1 MATFFELIFPE
12 IDGFSEETQ
21 VCCPF
26 PHFTSDGQV
35 YYESRP
41 SAGVNLEKRVFNCFS
56 CGKGLSELQ
65 FIKEYMGIEET
76 EAAILKAITDTTKDV
91 DYWEATLGFENE
103 TAKEYVIK
111 DLGIS
116 DKVIKELKLKLG
128 GTSGY
133 QLEFP
138 LFLFGKL
145 VDVANYEYNRT
156 PKTIRWKQST
166 SGLISPYDIWRA
178 DSRPTIICAG
188 EKDMAIARSKGFNA
202 ITISGGE
209 GTLPKFFGNDFLNK
223 EIYIIYDNDMTGAK
237 GALKVAKYVSK
248 FSDKVKIIDLSHT
261 CSEKGEDLWDFF
273 MKYQKTAKDLVT
285 LIKSTPYFKDMQ
297 TQDEYPT
304 LTSLIEGTKP
314 KYFEKVVKCNIQV
327 VATLEAQYAL
337 PTSIVATK
345 IANDGGEDNNSMVVG
360 ETKTW
365 KLEENN
371 LKDVLHLIDNRFNET
386 KIKENIKCIL
396 LKINPKE
403 KGVSIKLSSQ
413 ETVYKC
419 TVTDF
424 FETTDNDIKVSEH
437 EAYCIGIQLESGKK
451 YKIKYTLVPH
461 PYNGGKLT
469 MIITGAES
477 AEDTVD
483 NFKITPEKI
492 ELLKQFQVT
501 DTLENKMDELIERC
515 KGIVNA
521 NYNETLLK
529 TIDLWYNTPLYFKV
543 GRSEPIRATLDTIVV
558 AESRVGKST
567 TADALKK
574 LYGLG
579 AIVSFAGSSATEAG
593 LIGGSKL
600 VNGNYQT
607 KAGIIPQMH
616 KNAIIFEELG
626 KANADIIKT
635 LTDVRSSGSVR
646 ITRVSGFFELP
657 AIVRML
663 SLTNTKASK
672 HPKPISAYPNGIEI
686 LTDLIGTP
694 EDIARYDVMC
704 ILGDRGTKEIDPF
717 YEPKEPFS
725 KESYQTRI
733 RWIWSRHLEDI
744 IISKDIYERA
754 VKEANRLN
762 KEYNS
767 YIKVFGTEAWK
778 KIMRVALAIAGYVV
792 STDDSF
798 TKIIIKQEHIDY
810 AVNYLISLYDNSTFR
825 FKEFVKE
832 EQSYTEIDDESIAI
846 LQDLYVKH
854 STLLTHL
861 EGNSET
867 NKSNL
872 IAIAGLPN
880 EEFNAIMNRLVA
892 LKFIKFSGYDINPT
906 ERFRRGMFKINKKTK
921 LERIG
926 EGSNVEAKVEKQ

>member
-12 IDGFSEETQ
+12 IDGLSEETQ

-26 PHFTSDGQV
+26 PHYTTDGQI
-35 YYESRP
+35 YYETRP
-41 SAGVNLEKRVFNCFS
+41 SAGINIEKKVFNCFS
-56 CGKGLSELQ
+56 CGRGLSELQ
-65 FIKEYMGIEET
+65 FIQEYMGIKET
-76 EAAILKAITDTTKDV
+76 EAAILKAITDTNKDV
-91 DYWEATLGFENE
+91 EYWESTLGFEDE
-103 TAKEYVIK
+103 RAKEYVNK

-116 DKVIKELKLKLG
+116 DKVIKELKIKLG

-145 VDVANYEYNRT
+145 VDVANYEYKRT

-166 SGLISPYDIWRA
+166 SGLISPYDLWRGNKK
-178 DSRPTIICAG
+178 PTLICAG
-188 EKDMAIARSKGFNA
+188 EKDMAIARTKGFNA
-202 ITISGGE
+202 INISGEE
-209 GTLPKFFGNDFLNK
+209 GTITKFFANDFLDR
-223 EIYIIYDNDMTGAK
+223 EIYIVYDNDNTGRQ
-237 GALKVAKYVSK
+237 GSIKVAKYVSQ
-248 FSDKVKIIDLSHT
+248 FTDKVKIVDISNV
-261 CSEKGEDLWDFF
+261 CKEKGEDIWNFF
-273 MKYQKTAKDLVT
+273 MTYNKTPQDLVKI
-285 LIKSTPYFKDMQ
+285 IKATPYFKEKD
-297 TQDEYPT
+297 TDEYKT
-304 LTSLIEGTKP
+304 LPSLIEGTKP

-337 PTSIVATK
+337 PTDIVATK
-345 IANDGGEDNNSMVVG
+345 IKEDGGEDNNTMVVG

-365 KLEENN
+365 SLDESN
-371 LKDVLHLIDNRFNET
+371 LKDVLHLIDNNFKES
-386 KIKENIKCIL
+386 KIKENIKTIL

-403 KGVSIKLSSQ
+403 KGLSIKISQ
-413 ETVYKC
+413 HETVYKC

-437 EAYCIGIQLESGKK
+437 EAYCIGVQLESGKK

-469 MIITGAES
+469 MIIIGAES

-501 DTLENKMDELIERC
+501 TTLEEKMDELIERC

-646 ITRVSGFFELP
+646 ITRVSGFFEMP
-657 AIVRML
+657 AVVRML

-672 HPKPISAYPNGIEI
+672 HPKPISSYPNGIEI

-704 ILGDRGTKEIDPF
+704 ILGDRGAKEIDPF

-733 RWIWSRHLEDI
+733 RWIWSRKTEDI
-744 IISKDIYERA
+744 VIHKEIYEMA
-754 VKEANRLN
+754 VNEANKLN
-762 KEYNS
+762 KIYNS
-767 YIKVFGTEAWK
+767 YIKIFGTEAWK
-778 KIMRVALAIAGYVV
+778 KIMRVAIAVAGYTV
-792 STDDSF
+792 STDETF
-798 TKIIIKQEHIDY
+798 TKIIVLQEHIKY
-810 AVNYLISLYDNSTFR
+810 AVDYLISLYDNQTFR

-832 EQSYTEIDDESIAI
+832 ERSYTDIDQESIDI
-846 LQDLYVKH
+846 LQDLFVKH
-854 STLLTHL
+854 ATLLTHL

-872 IAIAGLPN
+872 VAIAGLPADD
-880 EEFNAIMNRLVA
+880 FNAIINRLVA
-892 LKFIKFSGYDINPT
+892 LKFIRFSGYDITPT
-906 ERFRRGMFKINKKTK
+906 ERFRKGMFKINRNVK

-926 EGSNVEAKVEKQ
+926 EGNNVETKVEN

>member
-12 IDGFSEETQ
+12 IDGFRTENQ

-26 PHFTSDGQV
+26 PHFTADGQV
-35 YYESRP
+35 YYETRP
-41 SAGVNLEKRVFNCFS
+41 SAGVNLEKKVFNCFS

-65 FIKEYMGIEET
+65 FIQEYMGIEET
-76 EAAILKAITDTTKDV
+76 EATMLKSILDTTKDTE
-91 DYWEATLGFENE
+91 YWEATLDFNNP
-103 TAKEYVIK
+103 TTKEYVNT
-111 DLGIS
+111 DLGIT
-116 DKVIKELKLKLG
+116 DKTINELKLRLG

-145 VDVANYEYNRT
+145 VDVANYEYGRT
-156 PKTIRWKQST
+156 PKTIRWKHST
-166 SGLISPYDIWRA
+166 SGLISPYDNWRIDKA
-178 DSRPTIICAG
+178 RPTIICAG

-209 GTLPKFFGNDFLNK
+209 GTLPKYFGNDFLDR
-223 EIYIIYDNDMTGAK
+223 EVYIIYDNDTTGKK
-237 GALKVAKYVSK
+237 GSLKVAQYISK
-248 FSDKVKIIDLSHT
+248 FTNKIKIIDLSKV
-261 CSEKGEDLWDFF
+261 CIEKGEDVWDFF
-273 MKYQKTAKDLVT
+273 MKYGKTAKDLVA
-285 LIKSTPYFKDMQ
+285 LIRATPYFKISEV
-297 TQDEYPT
+297 QDDYPT
-304 LTSLIEGTKP
+304 LPSLIEGTKP
-314 KYFEKVVKCNIQV
+314 NYFEKVVKCNVQV
-327 VATLEAQYAL
+327 VAVLEAQYAL
-337 PTSIVATK
+337 PTSITATK
-345 IANDGGEDNNSMVVG
+345 IEHDGGEDNNSMVVG

-365 KLEENN
+365 TLEETH
-371 LKDVLHLIDNRFNET
+371 LKDVLYLIDNRFNET
-386 KIKENIKCIL
+386 KIRDNIKTVL
-396 LKINPKE
+396 LRIPPKE
-403 KGVSIKLSSQ
+403 RGVSIKIHKQ

-424 FETTDNDIKVSEH
+424 FETTDNDMRVIEH
-437 EAYCIGIQLESGKK
+437 DAYCIGMQLESGKK
-451 YKIKYTLVPH
+451 YKITYTLVPH

-469 MIITGAES
+469 MIVTNAEC

-483 NFKITPEKI
+483 NFKITPHKI
-492 ELLKQFQVT
+492 ELLKQFQVE
-501 DTLENKMDELIERC
+501 DTLDNKIDELIERC

-529 TIDLWYNTPLYFKV
+529 TIDLWYHTPLYFKV
-543 GRSEPIRATLDTIVV
+543 GRSEPVRATIDAILV

-574 LYGLG
+574 MYGLG
-579 AIVSFAGSSATEAG
+579 ATASFAGGQATEAG

-600 VNGNYQT
+600 INGNYQT
-607 KAGIIPQMH
+607 KAGLIPQMH

-635 LTDVRSSGSVR
+635 LTDVRSSGAVR
-646 ITRVSGFFELP
+646 ITRVSGFFEIP
-657 AIVRML
+657 AVVRML

-672 HPKPISAYPNGIEI
+672 QPKPISAYPNGIEI

-704 ILGDRGTKEIDPF
+704 IIGDKGTKEIDPF

-725 KESYQTRI
+725 KEAYQTRI
-733 RWIWSRHLEDI
+733 RWVWSRKVEDI
-744 IISKDIYERA
+744 IISKEVYEHT
-754 VKEANRLN
+754 VKQANKIN
-762 KEYNS
+762 KIYNS
-767 YIKVFGTEAWK
+767 YIKIFGTEAWK
-778 KIMRVALAIAGYVV
+778 KIMRVAIAIAGYTV
-792 STDDSF
+792 STDETF
-798 TKIIIKQEHIDY
+798 EKLIIKKEHIDY
-810 AVNYLISLYDNSTFR
+810 AVNYLVNLYDNQTFR
-825 FKEFVKE
+825 FREFVKE
-832 EQSYTEIDDESIAI
+832 EQSYTEIDDDSVAV

-854 STLLTHL
+854 AVLLTHL

-872 IAIAGLPN
+872 IAISGLPN

-892 LKFIKFSGYDINPT
+892 LKFIKFAGYDIMPT
-906 ERFRRGMFKINKKTK
+906 ERFRKGMFKICKNTK

-926 EGSNVEAKVEKQ
+926 EGSNVANQMD

>member
-1 MATFFELIFPE
+1 MATFFELVFPE
-12 IDGFSEETQ
+12 IDGFSTETQ

-26 PHFTSDGQV
+26 PHFTTDGQI
-35 YYESRP
+35 YYETRP
-41 SAGVNLEKRVFNCFS
+41 SAGVNLDKKVFNCFS

-76 EAAILKAITDTTKDV
+76 EATLLRSILDTNKDTE
-91 DYWEATLGFENE
+91 YWEATLDFNNKNTE
-103 TAKEYVIK
+103 EYIK
-111 DLGIS
+111 NDLGITE
-116 DKVIKELKLKLG
+116 KTIKELKLRLG

-145 VDVANYEYNRT
+145 VDVANYECNRT
-156 PKTIRWKQST
+156 PKTIRWKHST
-166 SGLISPYDIWRA
+166 SGLISPYDIWRL
-178 DSRPTIICAG
+178 DKSRPTIICAG

-209 GTLPKFFGNDFLNK
+209 GTIPKFFGNDFLDR
-223 EIYIIYDNDMTGAK
+223 EIYIIYDNDATGKK
-237 GALKVAKYVSK
+237 GSIKVAQYISK
-248 FSDKVKIIDLSHT
+248 FTDKVKVIDISSVCT
-261 CSEKGEDLWDFF
+261 EKGEDVWDFF
-273 MKYQKTAKDLVT
+273 MKYKKTAKDLVE
-285 LIKSTPYFKDMQ
+285 IIRA
-297 TQDEYPT
+297 TQYYNPTDIEDEYPT
-304 LTSLIEGTKP
+304 LPSLIEGTKP
-314 KYFEKVVKCNIQV
+314 TYFEKVVKCNVQV
-327 VATLEAQYAL
+327 VAVLEAQYAL
-337 PTSIVATK
+337 PTSITATK
-345 IANDGGEDNNSMVVG
+345 LEHDGGEDNNTMVVG
-360 ETKTW
+360 EIRTWNLDETK
-365 KLEENN
+365 
-371 LKDVLHLIDNRFNET
+371 LKDVLYLIDNKFNET
-386 KIKENIKCIL
+386 KINENIKTIL
-396 LKINPKE
+396 LKIPPKE
-403 KGVSIKLSSQ
+403 RGVSVKIHKK

-424 FETTDNDIKVSEH
+424 FETTDNDMRVIEH
-437 EAYCIGIQLESGKK
+437 DAYCIGTQLESGKK
-451 YKIKYTLVPH
+451 YKITYSLVPH

-469 MIITGAES
+469 MIVTNAES

-483 NFKITPEKI
+483 NFKTTPHKI
-492 ELLKQFQVT
+492 GLLKQFQVET
-501 DTLENKMDELIERC
+501 TLEDKINELIERC
-515 KGIVNA
+515 KGVVNA

-529 TIDLWYNTPLYFKV
+529 TIDLWYHTPLYFKV
-543 GRSEPIRATLDTIVV
+543 GRSEPIRATIDAILV

-579 AIVSFAGSSATEAG
+579 ATASFAGGQATEAG

-607 KAGIIPQMH
+607 KAGLIPQMH

-646 ITRVSGFFELP
+646 ITRVSGFFEIP
-657 AIVRML
+657 AVVRML

-704 ILGDRGTKEIDPF
+704 IIGDKGTKEIDPF

-733 RWIWSRHLEDI
+733 RWVWSRKIDDI
-744 IISKDIYERA
+744 IISKEVYEHTI
-754 VKEANRLN
+754 KQANKLN
-762 KEYNS
+762 KTYNS

-778 KIMRVALAIAGYVV
+778 KIMRVAIAVAGYVV
-792 STDDSF
+792 STDESF
-798 TKIIIKQEHIDY
+798 QKLIITKEHVDY
-810 AVNYLISLYDNSTFR
+810 AVKYLVGLYDNQTFR

-832 EQSYTEIDDESIAI
+832 EQSYTEIDEESVII
-846 LQDLYVKH
+846 LQELFIKH
-854 STLLTHL
+854 AVLLTHL

-872 IAIAGLPN
+872 IAISGLPN
-880 EEFNAIMNRLVA
+880 DEFNAIINRLVA
-892 LKFIKFSGYDINPT
+892 LKFIRFSGYDINPT
-906 ERFRRGMFKINKKTK
+906 ERFRKGMFKINRKTK

-926 EGSNVEAKVEKQ
+926 EGSNVESKVD

>member
-12 IDGFSEETQ
+12 IDGLSEETQ

-26 PHFTSDGQV
+26 PHYTTDGQI
-35 YYESRP
+35 YYETRP
-41 SAGVNLEKRVFNCFS
+41 SAGINIEKKVFNCFS
-56 CGKGLSELQ
+56 CGRGLSELQ
-65 FIKEYMGIEET
+65 FIQEYMGIKET
-76 EAAILKAITDTTKDV
+76 EAAILKAITDTNKDV
-91 DYWEATLGFENE
+91 EYWESTLGFEDE
-103 TAKEYVIK
+103 RAKEYVNK

-116 DKVIKELKLKLG
+116 DKVIKELKIKLG

-145 VDVANYEYNRT
+145 VDVANYEYKRT

-166 SGLISPYDIWRA
+166 SGLISPYDLWRNNKK
-178 DSRPTIICAG
+178 PTLICAG
-188 EKDMAIARSKGFNA
+188 EKDMAIARTKGFNA

-209 GTLPKFFGNDFLNK
+209 GTIPKFFANDFLDR
-223 EIYIIYDNDMTGAK
+223 EIYIVYDNDNTGRQ
-237 GALKVAKYVSK
+237 GSIKVAKYVSQ
-248 FSDKVKIIDLSHT
+248 FTNKVKIVDISSV
-261 CSEKGEDLWDFF
+261 CKEKGEDIWDFF
-273 MKYQKTAKDLVT
+273 MTYNRTPQDLVKI
-285 LIKSTPYFKDMQ
+285 IKATPYFKEKD
-297 TQDEYPT
+297 TDEYKT
-304 LTSLIEGTKP
+304 LPSLIEGTKP

-337 PTSIVATK
+337 PTDIVATK
-345 IANDGGEDNNSMVVG
+345 IKEDGGEDNNTMVVG

-365 KLEENN
+365 SLDESN
-371 LKDVLHLIDNRFNET
+371 LKDVLHLIDNNFKES
-386 KIKENIKCIL
+386 KIKENIKTIL

-403 KGVSIKLSSQ
+403 KGLSIKISQQ

-437 EAYCIGIQLESGKK
+437 EAYCIGVQLESGKK

-461 PYNGGKLT
+461 PYSGGKLT
-469 MIITGAES
+469 MIIIGAES

-501 DTLENKMDELIERC
+501 TTLEEKMDELIERC

-635 LTDVRSSGSVR
+635 LTDIRSSGSVR
-646 ITRVSGFFELP
+646 ITRVSGFFEMP

-663 SLTNTKASK
+663 SLTNTKTSK
-672 HPKPISAYPNGIEI
+672 HPKPISSYPNGIEI

-704 ILGDRGTKEIDPF
+704 ILGDKGAKEIDPF

-733 RWIWSRHLEDI
+733 RWIWSRKTEDI
-744 IISKDIYERA
+744 VIHKEIYEMA
-754 VKEANRLN
+754 VNEANKLN
-762 KEYNS
+762 KIYNS

-778 KIMRVALAIAGYVV
+778 KIMRVAIAVAGYTV
-792 STDDSF
+792 STDETF
-798 TKIIIKQEHIDY
+798 TKIIVSQEHIKY
-810 AVNYLISLYDNSTFR
+810 AVDYLVSLYDNQTFR

-832 EQSYTEIDDESIAI
+832 ERSYTDIDQESIDI
-846 LQDLYVKH
+846 LQDLFVKH
-854 STLLTHL
+854 ATLLTHL

-872 IAIAGLPN
+872 VAIAGLPADD
-880 EEFNAIMNRLVA
+880 FNAIINRLVA
-892 LKFIKFSGYDINPT
+892 LKFIRFSGYDITPT
-906 ERFRRGMFKINKKTK
+906 ERFRKGMFKINRNVK

-926 EGSNVEAKVEKQ
+926 EGNNVENKVED